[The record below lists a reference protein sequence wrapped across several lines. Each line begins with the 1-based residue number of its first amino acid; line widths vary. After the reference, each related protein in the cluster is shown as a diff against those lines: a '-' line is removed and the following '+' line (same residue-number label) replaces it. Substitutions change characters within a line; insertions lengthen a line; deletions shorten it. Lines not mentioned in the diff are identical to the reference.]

1 MTTAPAFD
9 PAARAALDH
18 ALGYVRSWI
27 AYRAWRLRV
36 PGVQVAVWYDGGLR
50 LSEAIGLADVEAGV
64 PLTTGHLFRIASH
77 SKTFTAT
84 AILQLAEMGMLR
96 LDEPISTYLPELAG
110 AASGI
115 GEVTVRELLEHGG
128 GVLRDGLDG
137 DYWQHDR
144 PFPDEAEL
152 IAMVR
157 EDGIKTERN
166 ASFNYSNL
174 GYSLLGMIVARAS
187 GADYRT
193 YVTANI
199 MRPLGLERTQPDL
212 VGGAEYAAGY
222 SGLHVAPERVRIP
235 HVDTHAMSSA
245 TGFASTAEDVVRYLA
260 AHRIGSGE
268 LLDDGSKRLQQRMA
282 WESEPGSGR
291 GYGLGMIIEK
301 VAGRRVIGHSGGY
314 PGHITRTLLDPA
326 DGIAISVLTNAIDG
340 PASELSNGA
349 LKILDAALETPAH
362 RSAAAGRAE
371 LPADTSQFEGRFSA
385 PWGVLDVVRLG
396 DRLLGISPVGPDPL
410 DGADELE
417 VVDDD
422 TLRIASGDG
431 FGSIGEHVRYTR
443 DADGRPIRIRGG
455 GGMSMWAYDP
465 ARAARPEDA
474 EGPGEA
480 EGGVPWGTL
489 G

>member
-1 MTTAPAFD
+1 MTSPTAFD
-9 PAARAALDH
+9 ATARAALDH
-18 ALGYVRSWI
+18 ALDYVRSWVE
-27 AYRAWRLRV
+27 YRAWRLRV
-36 PGVQVAVWYDGGLR
+36 PGVQYAVWYDGGLR
-50 LSEAIGLADVEAGV
+50 LSGAVGFADVEAGV
-64 PLTTGHLFRIASH
+64 ALTPAHRFRIASH

-84 AILQLAEMGMLR
+84 AVLQLAERGALR
-96 LDEPISTYLPELAG
+96 LDDTVAAFVPELAD
-110 AASGI
+110 APSGI

-137 DYWQHDR
+137 DYWQHAR
-144 PFPDEAEL
+144 PFPDEEEL

-157 EDGIKTERN
+157 ADGVKTDRN

-187 GADYRT
+187 GTDYRS
-193 YVTANI
+193 YVTAHI
-199 MRPLGLERTQPDL
+199 IRPLGLDGTQPDL
-212 VGGAEYAAGY
+212 DPDADYAVGY
-222 SGLHVAPERVRIP
+222 SGLHVAPARVPIP

-268 LLDDGSKRLQQRMA
+268 LLDDGSKRLQQRML

-326 DGIAISVLTNAIDG
+326 DGIAVSVLTNAIDG
-340 PASELSNGA
+340 PAGELSSGI
-349 LKILDAALETPAH
+349 LTILDAALETPGH
-362 RSAAAGRAE
+362 RTAAAPKP
-371 LPADTSQFEGRFSA
+371 LPDDTSSFEGRFAA

-396 DRLLGISPVGPDPL
+396 DRLLAVSPVGPEPL
-410 DGADELE
+410 AGKDELE

-431 FGSIGEHVRYTR
+431 FGSIGELIHYTR
-443 DADGRPIRIRGG
+443 DAAGETVRVRGS
-455 GGMSMWAYDP
+455 GGMTMWAFDP
-465 ARAARPEDA
+465 ARA
-474 EGPGEA
+474 EGE
-480 EGGVPWGTL
+480 VPWGTL